1 MPSAE
6 RPVRKRNKILVIED
20 HAVVRESLLLLLDLR
35 LPGLVLREAGT
46 LAVGLRLL
54 SGEPDINLLLLD
66 LDLPDSRG
74 MATLVR
80 AREAAPRVPVVV
92 LSAADSRDNVLSAID
107 HGAAGFVSKTVDAQ
121 ALLRAVQRV
130 VDGGV
135 SVPNDAL
142 HEPDRARNSAISSA
156 IAMAASGV
164 RGGLDFSPR
173 QQDVLRLLIEGL
185 PNKLICREL
194 DLSEATVKTHLQAV
208 FRKLQVNTRTQ
219 AVLAT
224 ARLGLNL

>member
-142 HEPDRARNSAISSA
+142 HEPDRARNSVISSA
-156 IAMAASGV
+156 ASGLH
-164 RGGLDFSPR
+164 GALDFSPR

>member
-142 HEPDRARNSAISSA
+142 DEPERARNSA

-164 RGGLDFSPR
+164 RGALDFSPR

>member
-1 MPSAE
+1 MPSAG
-6 RPVRKRNKILVIED
+6 RPARKRNKVLIVED

-46 LAVGLRLL
+46 LAAGLRMLG
-54 SGEPDINLLLLD
+54 GEPDIDLLLLD

-121 ALLRAVQRV
+121 ALLRAVQWV

-135 SVPNDAL
+135 IVPSDAL
-142 HEPDRARNSAISSA
+142 DEPARPGSPA
-156 IAMAASGV
+156 IATAAALV
-164 RGGLDFSPR
+164 RGTLDFSPR

-208 FRKLQVNTRTQ
+208 FRKLEVNTRTQ

-224 ARLGLNL
+224 ARLGLTV

>member
-35 LPGLVLREAGT
+35 LPDLVLREAGT
-46 LAVGLRLL
+46 LAAGLRML

-121 ALLRAVQRV
+121 ALLRAVQWV

-135 SVPNDAL
+135 IVPNDAL
-142 HEPDRARNSAISSA
+142 DEPAHPGSPAITT
-156 IAMAASGV
+156 AAAPV
-164 RGGLDFSPR
+164 RVALDFSPR

-208 FRKLQVNTRTQ
+208 FRKLAVNTRTQ
-219 AVLAT
+219 AVLAS
-224 ARLGLNL
+224 ARLGLMV

>member
-1 MPSAE
+1 MPSAG
-6 RPVRKRNKILVIED
+6 RPVRKRNKVLVVDD

-46 LAVGLRLL
+46 LAAGLRMLG
-54 SGEPDINLLLLD
+54 GEPDIDLVLLD

-74 MATLVR
+74 MATLLR
-80 AREAAPRVPVVV
+80 AREAAPMVPVVV

-121 ALLRAVQRV
+121 ALLRAVQWV

-135 SVPNDAL
+135 IVPRDAL
-142 HEPDRARNSAISSA
+142 DEPVHPGSPA
-156 IAMAASGV
+156 IATAAAPV
-164 RGGLDFSPR
+164 RGALDFSPR

-208 FRKLQVNTRTQ
+208 FRKLAVNTRTQ

-224 ARLGLNL
+224 ARLGLTV